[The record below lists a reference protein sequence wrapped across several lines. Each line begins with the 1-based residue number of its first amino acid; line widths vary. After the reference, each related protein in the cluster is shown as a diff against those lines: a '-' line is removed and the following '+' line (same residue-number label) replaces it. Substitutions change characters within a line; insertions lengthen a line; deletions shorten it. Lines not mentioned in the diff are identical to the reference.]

1 MTVAATPE
9 RRSAPRSRT
18 FWKGTILFPGGL
30 RSSEC
35 TVRNYTVKG
44 ARLECGNVPDIPDHF
59 ALKIPQK
66 GETYDC
72 TVVWRRLPE
81 IGVVF
86 GEAETTGDLADKLR
100 LLEQQNRRLLR
111 HLNERE

>member
-1 MTVAATPE
+1 LTAVATPD

-35 TVRNYTVKG
+35 TVRNYTDKG

-59 ALKIPQK
+59 ELKIPQK
-66 GETYDC
+66 GGTYDC
-72 TVVWRRLPE
+72 TVVWRRMPE
-81 IGVVF
+81 IGVAF
-86 GEAETTGDLADKLR
+86 GTSESADELADKLR